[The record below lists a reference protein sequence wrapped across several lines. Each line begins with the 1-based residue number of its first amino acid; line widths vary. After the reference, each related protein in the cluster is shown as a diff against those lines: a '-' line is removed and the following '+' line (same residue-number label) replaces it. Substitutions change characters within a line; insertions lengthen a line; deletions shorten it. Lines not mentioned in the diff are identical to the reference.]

1 MRRVRHAMNTEH
13 ELVFALS
20 YPVQVSVAGMTTAF
34 MVLLALHQCFTAAYH
49 FPLDPLNF
57 VLQLGILHYR
67 DIGAKLGHPP
77 SRSGNDLYARVLGWR
92 ELGRALQP
100 VTQEQGGLPILS

>member
-1 MRRVRHAMNTEH
+1 MNTEH

-57 VLQLGILHYR
+57 VLQLVSSIVYVVYH
-67 DIGAKLGHPP
+67 GATLGVQ
-77 SRSGNDLYARVLGWR
+77 LR
-92 ELGRALQP
+92 ELDEFSHRWPYMFPYMAYRLP
-100 VTQEQGGLPILS
+100 RYGLDAGAC